1 MLRPTFL
8 GVEPASLESHED
20 LSSRLDG
27 LQYRRTFLRT
37 SLSSLSTLSLHIYIY
52 QSRMQKPTRFSL
64 LLPSALASEDF
75 GSIPLDLSFSSIKQH
90 IYNRENAAFLT
101 ATRCRVPNLSGQRR
115 SSFDALE
122 LARAFARIPSIIPT
136 IITTTNIDGN
146 NATSR
151 INAKIE
157 KAKA

>member
-1 MLRPTFL
+1 
-8 GVEPASLESHED
+8 
-20 LSSRLDG
+20 
-27 LQYRRTFLRT
+27 
-37 SLSSLSTLSLHIYIY
+37 
-52 QSRMQKPTRFSL
+52 MQKPTRFSL

-122 LARAFARIPSIIPT
+122 PAGAFARILTIILT
-136 IITTTNIDGN
+136 ITTTTTKIDSN

-151 INAKIE
+151 IIAKIG